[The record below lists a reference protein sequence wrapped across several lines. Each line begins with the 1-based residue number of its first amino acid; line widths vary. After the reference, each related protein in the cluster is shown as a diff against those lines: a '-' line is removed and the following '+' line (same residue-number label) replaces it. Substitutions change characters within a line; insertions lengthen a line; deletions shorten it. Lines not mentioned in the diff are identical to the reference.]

1 MIYNYTKCESV
12 IAKIMADL
20 DSTEV
25 KQRTTDIREWIFEA
39 IDKIGAPMQYIS
51 RELGSADDPPVLKIE
66 DYQVPI
72 PSDLQILD
80 GVAYSD
86 KPNGPWVPMSTMT
99 GIFKDR
105 RKSHPMVQQHYA
117 VKHDP
122 ANYSVPEPPIVPDG
136 MEMTPP
142 PPSVHQPMMYKMPTS
157 QSQLYTINGMKYVKP
172 WLYDQT
178 HKPEY
183 FIKPGWIVTNRRHGF
198 IKLAYK
204 AIAVDERGYPLIPD
218 LTSYQEAVYW
228 YVVMKL
234 TFPKFMS
241 GKLTTSSSK
250 YAQKYAQQTYYYTQ
264 SQWNFYRNQAYAEAM
279 MPTADDMQN
288 IKNDWN
294 KLIPDWDGDDT
305 FFKNINK
312 EQITYNDYYHGY

>member
-25 KQRTTDIREWIFEA
+25 RQRTSDIREWIFEA

-51 RELGSADDPPVLKIE
+51 RELGSADDPPVLKIQ

-72 PSDLQILD
+72 PSDLQVLD
-80 GVAYSD
+80 AVAYSD
-86 KPNGPWVPMSTMT
+86 KPDGPWIPMSTMT
-99 GIFKDR
+99 RVFKDK
-105 RKSHPMVQQHYA
+105 RKPHPVPVRHSYIM
-117 VKHDP
+117 HDP
-122 ANYSVPEPPIVPDG
+122 ANLAIPEPAIIDEPPHC
-136 MEMTPP
+136 PP
-142 PPSVHQPMMYKMPTS
+142 PPHQPMMYKLPTS
-157 QSQLYTINGMKYVKP
+157 QSQLYTNNFMKYTKRFIDGNVN
-172 WLYDQT
+172 
-178 HKPEY
+178 KPEY
-183 FIKPGWIVTNRRHGF
+183 FIKPGWIVTNQKYGF

-241 GKLTTSSSK
+241 GKLTTDSSK
-250 YAQKYAQQTYYYTQ
+250 YSQKYAQQTYFYTQ

-305 FFKNINK
+305 FFKHINK
-312 EQITYNDYYHGY
+312 EQLTYNDYYYGY